1 LLVAGCWL
9 LVAGCWLLVAGCGG
23 GALKT
28 ILVVVFAILLGAIL
42 LNRQKVFVRD
52 PLAAVY
58 RNDVK
63 QSSVEVFIN
72 YSNDVLMER
81 DSDSGS
87 YWTLIQGWN
96 KAPGTPVVLRC
107 LRWMACLTDADHATT
122 LPIEWSGKGRYDPRV
137 SMTHREVS
145 FVDGDGA
152 TVRVTLR

>member
-1 LLVAGCWL
+1 M
-9 LVAGCWLLVAGCGG
+9 
-23 GALKT
+23 KT
-28 ILVVVFAILLGAIL
+28 ILVVVFVVVLGL
-42 LNRQKVFVRD
+42 VLMNRQKVFVRD

-63 QSSVEVFIN
+63 KGGVEVFIN

-87 YWTLIQGWN
+87 YWTLLQGWS
-96 KAPGTPVVLRC
+96 KLPGTPVVLRC

-122 LPIEWSGKGRYDPRV
+122 LPLEWNGKGKYDPRV
-137 SMTHREVS
+137 SMSHREVS

-152 TVRVTLR
+152 TMRVELR

>member
-9 LVAGCWLLVAGCGG
+9 LVAGFGG

-28 ILVVVFAILLGAIL
+28 ILVVAFVVVLGL
-42 LNRQKVFVRD
+42 VLVNRQKVFVRD
-52 PLAAVY
+52 PLATVD

-63 QSSVEVFIN
+63 QSGVEVFIN

-81 DSDSGS
+81 NADSGS
-87 YWTLIQGWN
+87 YWTLVQGWN
-96 KAPGTPVVLRC
+96 KAPGTPVVLHC

-122 LPIEWSGKGRYDPRV
+122 LPLEWSGKGRYDPRV
-137 SMTHREVS
+137 SMSHREVS
-145 FVDGDGA
+145 FVDGDGT

>member
-1 LLVAGCWL
+1 
-9 LVAGCWLLVAGCGG
+9 
-23 GALKT
+23 LKT
-28 ILVVVFAILLGAIL
+28 ILVVVFVVVLGL
-42 LNRQKVFVRD
+42 VLMNRQKVFVRD

-63 QSSVEVFIN
+63 KGGVEVFIN

-96 KAPGTPVVLRC
+96 KVPGTPVVLRC

-122 LPIEWSGKGRYDPRV
+122 LSIEWSGKGRYDPRV

-152 TVRVTLR
+152 TVRVELR